1 MKKLAKQF
9 YNNFNEKEFRFML
22 YAVWLISIA
31 FFISQFPKL
40 SVAFEFEKFF
50 ADDNKDKVFFE
61 QHVEKFG
68 YDNDYLLVAIENQS
82 SVFESDFLI
91 KIEQWK
97 NDLDTL
103 KGIESTQSVFDLKHL
118 IKSPYGIT
126 AIPLIH
132 TKDSEKL
139 SSDSSRIMRHPLYNN
154 FISSDAKSL
163 IIQLNHK
170 HFKSPK
176 SELEFFNTLNSSLSQ
191 SGIIDYRLVGKLV
204 AQQSFIK
211 HIRSDFS
218 VFLGLGILVTIIL
231 LLLIYRSF
239 NIMLLPLLMSIS
251 SLVYLLG
258 FMAILNIELSILSV
272 LIPPII
278 LFVSTSDA
286 IHLVNAYRQNE
297 EKDFLERLKSSI
309 KKVFSPTLLTSVT
322 TALGFFSLLILPT
335 QPIRE
340 LGLFA
345 ALGVLIA
352 FGVNFLFGPLLIRK
366 NYKSQTIKLPY
377 KLWAVKLI
385 RKRKI
390 VFGVYSVLIIISII
404 GFLQLK
410 TDAYLLKDLPEDS
423 QVRND
428 FEYLDK
434 AFGGSKPWEMAILPA
449 NAPDDV
455 LDYDL
460 LKEALKIESYLKNS
474 FGIEKLLSP
483 LDIVKYANQI
493 DKGGVNQFYKF
504 PNKEDFKNQK
514 PIRNQ
519 LISRGVADG
528 VMDSSEQYARFAG
541 FIPEWGSHETQKRN
555 HALESFIDEEID
567 ESILKAKIT
576 GTTYLIDK
584 SNESL
589 SVELLKGLLLA
600 VLMIAIVLA
609 IYFKSFKM
617 LLISLLPNFI
627 PLLFTAGIMGFM
639 GVPLK
644 LTTAIIFVVAFG
656 IAVDDTIHF
665 LGAYKKQKAKSPI
678 WRIIKTFKFAGL
690 AILITSVLIIGG
702 FVLFTFSSFATT
714 FYLGF
719 FLSLAMLFALLTDLI
734 FLPIMLLKT
743 NV

>member
-9 YNNFNEKEFRFML
+9 YNNFKEKEFRFML

-31 FFISQFPKL
+31 FFVSQFPKL

-50 ADDNKDKVFFE
+50 ADDNEDKVFFE
-61 QHVEKFG
+61 KHVEKFG
-68 YDNDYLLVAIENQS
+68 YDNDYLLVAIENEPT
-82 SVFESDFLI
+82 VFESDFLT

-97 NDLDTL
+97 NELDTL
-103 KGIESTQSVFDLKHL
+103 TGLVGTQSVFDLKHL

-126 AIPLIH
+126 AVPLLHIE
-132 TKDSEKL
+132 DSKKL
-139 SSDSSRIMRHPLYNN
+139 QSDSSRIMRHPLYSN
-154 FISSDAKSL
+154 FISKDGKSL
-163 IIQLNHK
+163 IIQLNHQ
-170 HFKSPK
+170 HFKSPQT
-176 SELEFFNTLNSSLSQ
+176 EQEFFHSLKSSLAQ
-191 SGIIDYRLVGKLV
+191 SNIKDYRLVGKLV
-204 AQQSFIK
+204 AQQSFIN

-218 VFLGLGILVTIIL
+218 VFLGLGIAVTIIL
-231 LLLIYRSF
+231 LLLLYRSF

-258 FMAILNIELSILSV
+258 FMAMLQVELSILSV

-297 EKDFLERLKSSI
+297 ERDFLKRLKSSI
-309 KKVFSPTLLTSVT
+309 KKVFSPTFLTSIT

-340 LGLFA
+340 LGVFA
-345 ALGVLIA
+345 GAGVLIA

-366 NYKSQTIKLPY
+366 NYRRQSIKLPY
-377 KLWAVKLI
+377 KNWTVLLIKNKKGIFAVYFILI
-385 RKRKI
+385 
-390 VFGVYSVLIIISII
+390 VISIF

-434 AFGGSKPWEMAILPA
+434 SFGGSKPWEMAILPA
-449 NAPDDV
+449 KESDNV
-455 LDYDL
+455 LGYDF
-460 LKEALKIESYLKNS
+460 LKEALKIESYLTDS
-474 FGIEKLLSP
+474 FGIENFLSP
-483 LDIVKYANQI
+483 LDLVKYANQI
-493 DKGGVNQFYKF
+493 DKGGANKYYEF
-504 PNKEDFKNQK
+504 PDRVDFQQQES
-514 PIRNQ
+514 IRNT
-519 LISRGVADG
+519 IINRGFANGLV
-528 VMDSSEQYARFAG
+528 DSSGQYARFAG
-541 FIPEWGSHETQKRN
+541 FIPEWGSHDTQNRN
-555 HALESFIDEEID
+555 HALASFIDREID
-567 ESILKAKIT
+567 ENILKVRIT

-589 SVELLKGLLLA
+589 SVELMKGLLLA
-600 VLMIAIVLA
+600 VLMIAIALA

-617 LLISLLPNFI
+617 LLISLIPNFI

-639 GVPLK
+639 DVPLK

-665 LGAYKKQKAKSPI
+665 LGAYKQQKAKSPI
-678 WRIIKTFKFAGL
+678 WRIIKTFKSAGL
-690 AILITSVLIIGG
+690 AILITSILIIGG
-702 FVLFTFSSFATT
+702 FVLFTLSSFATT
-714 FYLGF
+714 FYLGL

-734 FLPIMLLKT
+734 LLPLLLKK
-743 NV
+743 